1 MLQIILENQAYITC
15 SVDEVMYKMEQLSF
29 LINSE
34 LADDKKLN
42 AIKEV
47 LDKNFNESV
56 DKKIKYDRARV
67 NLLSQTLKLHDNE

>member
-15 SVDEVMYKMEQLSF
+15 SVDEVMFRMEQLS
-29 LINSE
+29 LLLDSD
-34 LADDKKLN
+34 LANDIKIN
-42 AIKEV
+42 AIKDV

-56 DKKIKYDRARV
+56 DKKLKYDQARV